1 MPANF
6 SAAAVL
12 NINGTVRITV
22 SLGQFAG
29 TNYRVLAPLAVPF
42 LYTPFQKLQD
52 GTVSEGYLC
61 IIHYVSGASQCNNK
75 FYHIASPLRRQE
87 FT

>member
-22 SLGQFAG
+22 GLGQFAG
-29 TNYRVLAPLAVPF
+29 TNYRVLAPLRCHFCVRLFKANMAPQPKGSN
-42 LYTPFQKLQD
+42 T
-52 GTVSEGYLC
+52 
-61 IIHYVSGASQCNNK
+61 
-75 FYHIASPLRRQE
+75 
-87 FT
+87 

>member
-22 SLGQFAG
+22 GLGQFAG
-29 TNYRVLAPLAVPF
+29 TNYRVLAPLRCHF
-42 LYTPFQKLQD
+42 
-52 GTVSEGYLC
+52 C
-61 IIHYVSGASQCNNK
+61 
-75 FYHIASPLRRQE
+75 
-87 FT
+87 

>member
-6 SAAAVL
+6 IAAAVL

-42 LYTPFQKLQD
+42 LYTPFQNKYGTATEIKL
-52 GTVSEGYLC
+52 
-61 IIHYVSGASQCNNK
+61 
-75 FYHIASPLRRQE
+75 
-87 FT
+87 

>member
-6 SAAAVL
+6 IAAAVL

-42 LYTPFQKLQD
+42 LYDYPVYTKWHHKDKVF
-52 GTVSEGYLC
+52 
-61 IIHYVSGASQCNNK
+61 H
-75 FYHIASPLRRQE
+75 
-87 FT
+87 

>member
-22 SLGQFAG
+22 GLGQFAG

-42 LYTPFQKLQD
+42 LLIPVNIVAPHGGSSST
-52 GTVSEGYLC
+52 
-61 IIHYVSGASQCNNK
+61 
-75 FYHIASPLRRQE
+75 HI
-87 FT
+87 

>member
-6 SAAAVL
+6 IAAAVL

-42 LYTPFQKLQD
+42 L
-52 GTVSEGYLC
+52 C
-61 IIHYVSGASQCNNK
+61 IFHLGKMA
-75 FYHIASPLRRQE
+75 PLE
-87 FT
+87 KS